1 MNTKSD
7 QIVLEKLQQAEDQ
20 ISDRIADNM
29 NTFGVSSTVG
39 RLLGIIYLNRAP
51 MTLDELAEKTGM
63 SKTRM
68 SQVIRQMIAL
78 NIAEKTYVKG
88 SRKEHYSVENNYVQ
102 TFVSLFTTNWNEVV
116 SKNSLLARRLQQTIT
131 QIERSQDESPS
142 KEVKQKTQELEQE
155 LNDWITYYD
164 WIRRLVDFF
173 ESGEILNH
181 VPVNPHDEDS
191 IRKQSDSY
199 SFE

>member
-51 MTLDELAEKTGM
+51 MTLDDLAVKTGM

-68 SQVIRQMIAL
+68 SQVMREMTAL
-78 NIAEKTYVKG
+78 NIAEKSFVKG
-88 SRKEHYSVENNYVQ
+88 SRKEYYSVENNYVQ
-102 TFVSLFTTNWNEVV
+102 TFVSLFTTNWKEVV
-116 SKNSLLARRLQQTIT
+116 SKNSLLARRLQESIS
-131 QIERSQDESPS
+131 QIEQSQNGSPS
-142 KEVKQKTQELEQE
+142 KEVEKKVQELKEE
-155 LNDWITYYD
+155 LDEWITYYD

-173 ESGEILNH
+173 ESGDVLES
-181 VPVNPHDEDS
+181 VPVKPD
-191 IRKQSDSY
+191 KL
-199 SFE
+199 

>member
-1 MNTKSD
+1 MGLKCKDGGEFMNTKSD

-51 MTLDELAEKTGM
+51 MTLDDLAVKTGM

-68 SQVIRQMIAL
+68 SQVMREMTAL
-78 NIAEKTYVKG
+78 NIAEKSFVKG
-88 SRKEHYSVENNYVQ
+88 SRKEYYSVENNYVQ
-102 TFVSLFTTNWNEVV
+102 TFVSLFTTNWKEVV
-116 SKNSLLARRLQQTIT
+116 SKNSLLARRLQESIS
-131 QIERSQDESPS
+131 QIEQSQNGSPS
-142 KEVKQKTQELEQE
+142 KEVEKKVQELKEE
-155 LNDWITYYD
+155 LDEWITYYD

-173 ESGEILNH
+173 ESGDVLES
-181 VPVNPHDEDS
+181 VPVKPD
-191 IRKQSDSY
+191 KL
-199 SFE
+199 

>member
-1 MNTKSD
+1 MNKKSE

-29 NTFGVSSTVG
+29 DTFGVSSTVG

-68 SQVIRQMIAL
+68 SQVMRQMMAL
-78 NIAEKTYVKG
+78 NIADKTFVKG
-88 SRKEHYSVENNYVQ
+88 SRKEYYSVENNYVQ
-102 TFVSLFTTNWNEVV
+102 TFISLFTTNWNEVV
-116 SKNSLLARRLQQTIT
+116 SKNSQLARRLQENIA
-131 QIERSQDESPS
+131 QIEQSQNERPS
-142 KEVKQKTQELEQE
+142 KKIVEKTQELKQE
-155 LNDWITYYD
+155 LDEWIIYYD

-181 VPVNPHDEDS
+181 VPVYPNDEKS
-191 IRKQSDSY
+191 GPK
-199 SFE
+199 E